1 MRPEILLPLFEELK
15 SIKGIGDKT
24 ARWLK
29 YLCGSGCVIDML
41 WHLPASVKHRIFF
54 DKNPP
59 LDEPI
64 RTRLSV
70 KEYVVPKIKRLP
82 LRIICQADFGR
93 VDLIFFHY
101 HLASM
106 TSKFPIE
113 SKIFVAGTLHEKENY
128 YEIIHPDGIALL
140 SDKIPEYQII
150 YPMTEGK
157 TSATLT
163 RLMENVWQ
171 KIPELPEWLD
181 EEVIHKN
188 HFLSWKQSLF
198 CAHHPKMISDCSRN
212 NPARQRLIY
221 DELLAHQLSLKL
233 IRQYHQQQMG
243 IGCPLKNTIKLN
255 LPFQLT
261 KAQQKVL
268 YEISDDLSAP
278 FPMNRLLQG
287 DVGSGKT
294 IVAVLSALHVIANNH
309 QVALMAPTDILARQH
324 YGKIQKL
331 LAKSG
336 VQVALLT
343 AKEKGK
349 VRKAILNNLVQGKIQ
364 FLIGTHALIED
375 NVQFQKLGLAI
386 VDEQHRF
393 GVNQRLD
400 LIQKQKGCNL
410 LVMSATPIPR
420 SLAMTTYGDMDISVL
435 DEKPK
440 GRQSILTRVMTLGKI
455 PQLVEKLKET
465 TAQVYWVCPLVSE
478 SEKSDLMAAEKR
490 YHELKKEFG
499 DFVGLI
505 HGKMKADE
513 KESVMHDF
521 QMGKIRILVS
531 TTVIEVGVDV
541 PNASI
546 MIVEHA
552 ERFGL
557 ATLHQLRGR
566 VGRGNQSSFCV
577 LLHGR
582 LGENGKERLDI
593 LRRSD
598 NGFEISN
605 KDLQMRGAGEVLG
618 LRQSGFQQY
627 RLAQL
632 PEDQN
637 WLELAAEQA
646 QKILQNDPHLEKN
659 KNLRILLYLFEREK
673 AIMTL
678 KAG

>member
-1 MRPEILLPLFEELK
+1 MKPQILLPLFQDITT
-15 SIKGIGDKT
+15 IKGIGDKT
-24 ARWLK
+24 ARWLG
-29 YLCGSGCVIDML
+29 YLCGGNRMIDLL
-41 WHLPASVKHRIFF
+41 WHWPVQVQHRPFYE
-54 DKNPP
+54 KNPP
-59 LDEPI
+59 INTPI
-64 RTRLSV
+64 RIRV
-70 KEYVVPKIKRLP
+70 QIDEYVIPRVKKLP
-82 LRIICQADFGR
+82 LRMVCQADFGR

-101 HLASM
+101 HLASF
-106 TSKFPIE
+106 SEKFPTG
-113 SKIFVAGTLHEKENY
+113 SAIFVAGTLTQKDNY
-128 YEIIHPDGIALL
+128 YEMIHPDVMASSLE
-140 SDKIPEYQII
+140 KVPEYKVV

-157 TSATLT
+157 NSSTLT
-163 RLMENVWQ
+163 RFMSLVLEKV
-171 KIPELPEWLD
+171 PALPEWLD
-181 EEVIHKN
+181 EKIIQKYHLK
-188 HFLSWKQSLF
+188 SWKDSVHHV
-198 CAHHPKMISDCSRN
+198 HHPKTFSDCANESTY
-212 NPARQRLIY
+212 RQRLVF
-221 DELLAHQLSLKL
+221 DELLAHQLALKL
-233 IRQYHQQQMG
+233 IRQFHQAQKG
-243 IGCPLKNTIKLN
+243 IVCTLKGKIKLN
-255 LPFQLT
+255 LPFELT
-261 KAQQKVL
+261 EAQKKVIS
-268 YEISDDLSAP
+268 EIQSDLSAS

-294 IVAVLSALHVIANNH
+294 IVAVLSALQVIENNY

-331 LAKSG
+331 LAELG
-336 VQVALLT
+336 MRVALLT

-349 VRKAILNNLVQGKIQ
+349 KRSEILHDLVGGKIQ

-375 NVQFQKLGLAI
+375 NIQFQKLGLAI

-400 LIQKQKGCNL
+400 LVQKQKGCNL

-420 SLAMTTYGDMDISVL
+420 SLAMTAYGDMDISVL
-435 DEKPK
+435 DEKPV
-440 GRQSILTRVMTLGKI
+440 GRKSILTRVMTLGKI
-455 PQLVEKLKET
+455 PELIEKLKKT
-465 TAQVYWVCPLVSE
+465 SAQVYWVCPLVAE

-490 YHELKKEFG
+490 YQELKKVFG
-499 DFVGLI
+499 NLVGLI

-521 QMGKIRILVS
+521 QSGKIRILVS

-566 VGRGNQSSFCV
+566 VGRGNQLASCI

-598 NGFEISN
+598 DGFEISN

-632 PEDQN
+632 PDHQN
-637 WLELAAEQA
+637 WLDLAAEQA